1 VTDRAPGPDD
11 TPVPEDSPRPR
22 PAASAVT
29 ASHLAPPRDGRPD
42 LERIARVREHLRALR
57 MLLGL
62 TVLLLIGALV
72 GATATAPLR
81 SLYLHMGLWL
91 AGQCAAIVGVVA
103 ALRWLRRRRFGARPC
118 ARVARPS
125 DAILYIGACL
135 GGALA
140 LLGFLPEILG
150 GAATGVAWA
159 IAGLGLAL
167 LVAGLRAALL
177 YVLRP

>member
-1 VTDRAPGPDD
+1 MTDRPPGPDD

-22 PAASAVT
+22 PAVRSA
-29 ASHLAPPRDGRPD
+29 APRDGRPD

-62 TVLLLIGALV
+62 TVLLLIAALV

-91 AGQCAAIVGVVA
+91 LGQVAAILGVVA

-118 ARVARPS
+118 ARIARPS

-167 LVAGLRAALL
+167 LVAGLRAAIL